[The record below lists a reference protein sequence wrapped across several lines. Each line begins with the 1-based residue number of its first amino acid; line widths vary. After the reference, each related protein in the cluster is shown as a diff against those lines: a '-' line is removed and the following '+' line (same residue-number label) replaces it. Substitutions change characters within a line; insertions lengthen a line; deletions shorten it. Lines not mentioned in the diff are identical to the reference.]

1 MKLPEDKSE
10 RIKLYALFGVGAAFV
25 LYLAG
30 MYAIRPL
37 QNVKQERREKIAAL
51 RGDLS
56 KARTVIKLVSRSR
69 RMNADIVDEIMALTE
84 RRHHVLRARLGNYLL
99 GASELLETHAVAAGI
114 ELKSVSEV
122 GISDPPVG
130 ADEVPSS
137 AFRIYT
143 ARVETQCGLHA
154 LRELIHKIE
163 ESNPLIAIASL
174 TISGNPAQP
183 AIHDVRFD
191 IQWPIWRDPDHPD
204 KIRASVRLL
213 EEGAS

>member
-1 MKLPEDKSE
+1 MKLPQEKSE

-25 LYLAG
+25 LYLGG

-37 QNVKQERREKIAAL
+37 QNVKQERREKIAA
-51 RGDLS
+51 RRADLS

-69 RMNADIVDEIMALTE
+69 LMNADIVREIMSLTE
-84 RRHHVLRARLGNYLL
+84 RNRYVLRARLGNYLL
-99 GASELLETHAVAAGI
+99 GASELLEEQAAAAGI
-114 ELKSVSEV
+114 ELKSVTEV

-130 ADEVPSS
+130 ADQVPSS

-154 LRELIHKIE
+154 LRELIHGIE
-163 ESNPLIAIASL
+163 TSNPLVAIAAL
-174 TISGNPAQP
+174 TVNSNPAQA

-191 IQWPIWRDPDHPD
+191 VQWPIWRNPEHPD

-213 EEGAS
+213 EGGA